1 MLKKYYNDSTL
12 ILWIKPKQ
20 QDHTAIKGI
29 AVLSES
35 II

>member
-1 MLKKYYNDSTL
+1 MLKKYHNDSTL

-20 QDHTAIKGI
+20 QDHTTIKGI